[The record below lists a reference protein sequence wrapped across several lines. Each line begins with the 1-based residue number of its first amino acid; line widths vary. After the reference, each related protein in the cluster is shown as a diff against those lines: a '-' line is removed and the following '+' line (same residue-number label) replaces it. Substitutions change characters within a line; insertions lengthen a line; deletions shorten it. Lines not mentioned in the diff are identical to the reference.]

1 MPMADALFDLDFL
14 VYSSHKT
21 GTQTLVH
28 TLRDNGFA
36 CAHCHRLSNLHPPLS
51 PALLPEFLRD
61 YRQRRGRALPI
72 LSVFREPIGRHISSF
87 FQWHG
92 EGALRRQPGAGPAD
106 SLLTQ
111 ESVAELQGRFR
122 DDLERDAPVG
132 ALESIREFGT
142 ALAIPLEQLQYD
154 PAQHHGVSVFPD
166 CRLHLFRFD
175 SLILEGRI
183 GSLLT
188 PLAGREIQPQAANL
202 STVKWYYPILQEFRA
217 TLRLPSALIERIYA
231 EKADLLRLM
240 YGEEVG
246 LLLVRTLERYGDGG
260 C

>member
-1 MPMADALFDLDFL
+1 MPVADALFELDFL

-36 CAHCHRLSNLHPPLS
+36 CAHCHRLSNLKPPLS
-51 PALLPEFLRD
+51 PALFPEFLRD
-61 YRQRRGRALPI
+61 YRRRRGRALPI

-106 SLLTQ
+106 SLLSQ
-111 ESVAELQGRFR
+111 GSVAELQGRFR

-132 ALESIREFGT
+132 ALESIREFGA
-142 ALAIPLEQLQYD
+142 ALAIPLERLHYD

-166 CRLHLFRFD
+166 CSLHLFRFD

-183 GSLLT
+183 DSLLT
-188 PLAGREIQPQAANL
+188 PLAGRQIQPQAANL
-202 STVKWYYPILQEFRA
+202 SPEKWYYPILQEFRA
-217 TLRLPSALIERIYA
+217 TLRLPHALIQRIYT

-240 YGEEVG
+240 YGDRVDS
-246 LLLVRTLERYGDGG
+246 LLATTLARYGDGG
-260 C
+260 G